1 MSDTNRKT
9 KRSLL
14 SFNFLLVTLSGF
26 IFFFNFHS
34 LLLLPIHIKTLGGS
48 ETTIG
53 FLMGTAGVSTLVT
66 TPAVGYL
73 GDRLGK
79 KIFVTAG
86 LLILSL
92 TTIALSTVNN
102 TGLLYYLLRLS
113 HGFAFSLFFVSAG
126 TIITDIAPED
136 KRAQAVG
143 LYGVF
148 TIVNYALAPYF
159 GRILINNYGFLPF
172 FLITGSITFC
182 AVPLIFFLR
191 TTNGTHLSYGQ
202 TANNYMNI
210 LSSEN
215 VLVPAV
221 TLLTAGAAFI
231 PTLTFI
237 PVFSDTIGIKSFDNY
252 FILYTASILFIRIF
266 CGWLPDTYGKSYVAK
281 PSLFLFS
288 GSIMILS
295 ISQDMFFF
303 LLSALLFGISHG
315 FGYPSLYSIVID
327 NAGST
332 NRTKAFAIC
341 SLSFT
346 AGGMFGTFI
355 SGIIADTFGYT
366 IMYLFIAALAMS
378 AFLIF
383 AGFYDE
389 NLNS

>member
-1 MSDTNRKT
+1 MSGTESKT
-9 KRSLL
+9 EGSLL
-14 SFNFLLVTLSGF
+14 TFDFLLVTLSGF

-34 LLLLPIHIKTLGGS
+34 LLLLPIHIKDLGGS

-53 FLMGTAGVSTLVT
+53 FLMGTAGISTLVT

-79 KIFVTAG
+79 RVFVAAG

-92 TTIALSTVNN
+92 STIALTTLHSTGTV
-102 TGLLYYLLRLS
+102 YFLLRLS

-148 TIVNYALAPYF
+148 TIINYALAPFF
-159 GRILINNYGFLPF
+159 GRILIDNYGFTTF
-172 FLITGSITFC
+172 FVVTGTITFS
-182 AVPLIFFLR
+182 AVPLVFFFR
-191 TTNGTHLSYGQ
+191 IADSYGDASGQ
-202 TANNYMNI
+202 KTKSYLNI
-210 LSSEN
+210 VSSGK
-215 VLVPAV
+215 VLVPGI
-221 TLLTAGAAFI
+221 TLLAAGAAFI

-237 PVFSDTIGIKSFDNY
+237 PVFSDTIGIKSFDIY
-252 FILYTASILFIRIF
+252 FIICTASILFIRIF
-266 CGWLPDTYGKSYVAK
+266 CGWLPDKYGKSTIAK

-288 GSIMILS
+288 ASILILS
-295 ISQDMFFF
+295 ISHGIHLL

-315 FGYPSLYSIVID
+315 FAYPSLYSIVID

-332 NRTKAFAIC
+332 DRTKAFAIC

-346 AGGMFGTFI
+346 AGGMIGTFL
-355 SGIIADTFGYT
+355 SGIIADIFSYT
-366 IMYLFIAALAMS
+366 IMYLFVGILALS
-378 AFLIF
+378 AFSVF
-383 AGFYDE
+383 TYFYHEQAD
-389 NLNS
+389 S